1 MFELLILATAAVIL
15 LGMIWAWDGAHDVFH
30 PMIFIGSMLLFL
42 YGWMPLKLLE
52 KGGLDGFF
60 QEDQLIFVQSLN
72 LLGALAF
79 VLGCMSVHC
88 RGVRPGQARLGLT
101 DAAGRKL
108 INGAFVLGA
117 IGLAAWMVSIVN
129 VGGLIAAFSKPYSGG
144 WDDNGYVRDA
154 SMLMFSAFTL
164 ILTATLKNRV
174 RPVHFLS
181 LALFLTPWLVQALFT
196 ARRGPTFLICTLVG
210 MGWFLNR
217 NRRPP
222 LIATV
227 LGGLAVGYLVLFL
240 VTNRGMLFIG
250 SDFEF
255 TTDVTSIV
263 EKPDTGNEFIY
274 GAGSILSAE
283 AKQKF
288 YWGRRY
294 AAQIL
299 VRPIPSSI
307 WENKYADFG
316 LPELM
321 YNAGTGEGF
330 SETLGWEGAD
340 GSAPGLIADLWIEF
354 RWLAIPVLWIIGR
367 VYAWVWRKAVIEG
380 QVWTSQYIMMSAL
393 SIYLVMQTMEAVIFR
408 VLILSIPVWLV
419 WRNTLRSGNAVVDEE
434 EMYVVVDGWKRDRP
448 EAWIRTLPAV
458 E

>member
-1 MFELLILATAAVIL
+1 MFELLLVATIAVIL

-30 PMIFIGSMLLFL
+30 PMIFIGSMLVFL

-52 KGGLDGFF
+52 KNGLDGFF
-60 QEDQLIFVQSLN
+60 QQDQLIFVQSMN
-72 LLGALAF
+72 LLGATAF
-79 VLGCMSVHC
+79 VLGCMSIGC
-88 RGVRPGQARLGLT
+88 RGVRPEVASLNLT
-101 DAAGRKL
+101 DETGRKL
-108 INGAFVLGA
+108 INGALVLGT
-117 IGLAAWMVSIVN
+117 IGLVAWIVSIVN
-129 VGGLIAAFSKPYSGG
+129 VGGLIAAFNKPYSGG

-174 RPVHFLS
+174 RPVHLLS

-222 LIATV
+222 LVATA

-240 VTNRGMLFIG
+240 VTNRGALFIG

-255 TTDVTSIV
+255 TTDVTSVV

-283 AKQKF
+283 ARDKF

-299 VRPIPSSI
+299 VRPVPSSV
-307 WENKYADFG
+307 WPNKYADFG

-330 SETLGWEGAD
+330 SDTLGWEGAF
-340 GSAPGLIADLWIEF
+340 GSAPGLVADLWIEF
-354 RWLAIPVLWIIGR
+354 RWLAIPVLWLIGR
-367 VYAWVWRKAVIEG
+367 LYAWVWRNAVSQG

-408 VLILSIPVWLV
+408 MLILSVPVWLV
-419 WRNTLRSGNAVVDEE
+419 WRSALRTGPGVVAREDE
-434 EMYVVVDGWKRDRP
+434 YHVVEGWDKVLRVA
-448 EAWIRTLPAV
+448 E
-458 E
+458 